1 MSTMTKPP
9 TVETGI
15 PQPVPTGRTRSDSI
29 RAGVLAA
36 LGRPAELYRVTVA
49 PLWGNRFRVNVMT
62 GSAAGVEIPN
72 SYFVTADDAGKILG
86 AEPPLRREY

>member
-1 MSTMTKPP
+1 MSTMTTPP
-9 TVETGI
+9 PAEPGI
-15 PQPVPTGRTRSDSI
+15 PQPEPTCRTRSDGI
-29 RAGVLAA
+29 RAEVLAR

-72 SYFVTADDAGKILG
+72 SYYVTADDSGTILG
-86 AEPPLRREY
+86 AEPPLRKEY

>member
-1 MSTMTKPP
+1 MSTLTTTPP
-9 TVETGI
+9 AEPRIET
-15 PQPVPTGRTRSDSI
+15 TGRSRADGI

-36 LGRPAELYRVTVA
+36 LGRPADLYRVTVA

-72 SYFVTADDAGKILG
+72 SYFVTADDAGAILG
-86 AEPPLRREY
+86 AEPPLRKQY

>member
-1 MSTMTKPP
+1 MSTMPTPP
-9 TVETGI
+9 PAEPAI

-49 PLWGNRFRVNVMT
+49 PLWGKRFRVNVMT

-72 SYFVTADDAGKILG
+72 SYFVTADEAGNILG
-86 AEPPLRREY
+86 AEPCLRKEY

>member
-1 MSTMTKPP
+1 MSTTTTAPRVEP
-9 TVETGI
+9 ETPQTV
-15 PQPVPTGRTRSDSI
+15 PAGRPRADAI

-36 LGRPAELYRVTVA
+36 LGRPAGLYRVTVS

-72 SYFVTADDAGKILG
+72 SYFVTADDAGAILG
-86 AEPPLRREY
+86 AEPPLRRQY

>member
-1 MSTMTKPP
+1 MSTMTTPP
-9 TVETGI
+9 QADLGI
-15 PQPVPTGRTRSDSI
+15 RQPAPPGRTRSDSI

-62 GSAAGVEIPN
+62 GTAAGVEIPN
-72 SYFVTADDAGKILG
+72 SYFVTADDAGMILG
-86 AEPPLRREY
+86 SEPLLRREY